1 MTNPL
6 FPVVDPICGRTNDPP
21 DLCET
26 RSLWFPVFAQLERYI
41 LADLK
46 KIACDEKSGT
56 TMRRCE

>member
-1 MTNPL
+1 MTMTL
-6 FPVVDPICGRTNDPP
+6 FPIVDPICGRINDPL

-26 RSLWFPVFAQLERYI
+26 RSLWCTVFSQLAPYI

-46 KIACDEKSGT
+46 RIACDEKSGA